1 MRSVQIQKVM
11 GVDKQVAQVFH
22 FRFKLLWGH
31 RENADKLEEVE
42 KKGLADF
49 EKVIGVV
56 QWLRRVRR

>member
-22 FRFKLLWGH
+22 FRFKLLRGH

>member
-1 MRSVQIQKVM
+1 M